1 MTQKY
6 RWGVPK
12 TGRYVSH
19 LWSDSGFAEMIRS
32 ACGKYFRNISVG
44 SPIADYPRC
53 KICEK
58 AEQKLINEI
67 TGN

>member
-19 LWSDSGFAEMIRS
+19 LWKDSGYAEIIRS
-32 ACGKYFRNISVG
+32 ACGMYWFEDRVG
-44 SPIADYPRC
+44 SPITDYPRC
-53 KICEK
+53 KSCEK
-58 AEQKLINEI
+58 IEQKLINEI

>member
-44 SPIADYPRC
+44 SPIADYP
-53 KICEK
+53 
-58 AEQKLINEI
+58 
-67 TGN
+67 